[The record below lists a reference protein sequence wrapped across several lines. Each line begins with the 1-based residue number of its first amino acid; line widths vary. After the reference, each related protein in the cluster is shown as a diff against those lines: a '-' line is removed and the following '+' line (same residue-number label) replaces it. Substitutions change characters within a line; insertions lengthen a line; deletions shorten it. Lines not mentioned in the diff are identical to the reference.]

1 VELFDASFEEMKGEF
16 PEILYKYRKWTD
28 LNHRKVLTERQLFYS
43 PPSWFEDPLDCK
55 LVVRY
60 DLLNSQE
67 KIKWIE
73 FKLKQNEPN
82 HPRPY
87 YRNRTREL
95 FKTSPL
101 RDNNAIRNLQN
112 ETFLE
117 YDQRTGI
124 LSLTEHNE
132 NTDMWNKYSENGKGF
147 CVGYNSVA
155 LFECLGGGGKVH
167 YVPRLPVIKPE
178 PFHSHDEQIVFQLYY
193 KEDKWSFEDEYRTHT
208 FMSQP
213 LEICDRII
221 TVPPNA
227 FNCIYLGKNMEKTD
241 KDELYASI
249 PSELQNIPIIEM

>member
-1 VELFDASFEEMKGEF
+1 MEIFDATFEEMKEEL
-16 PEILYKYRKWTD
+16 PKVLYKYRTWTD

-55 LVVRY
+55 LSVRY

-73 FKLKQNEPN
+73 FKLKKDEPN
-82 HPRPY
+82 QPRPY
-87 YRNRTREL
+87 YRSRAREL

-101 RDNNAIRNLQN
+101 RDNNAIRKLQS

-117 YDQRTGI
+117 YDKRTGI
-124 LSLTEHNE
+124 LSLTEQNR
-132 NTDMWNKYSENGKGF
+132 NIDMWNKYSENGKGF
-147 CVGYNSVA
+147 CVGYNPIA

-167 YVPRLPVIKPE
+167 YVPKLPVIKPE
-178 PFHSHDEQIVFQLYY
+178 PFHSHEEQIVYQIYY

-208 FMSQP
+208 FKSKP
-213 LEICDRII
+213 LEIRDRII
-221 TVPPNA
+221 TVPPEA
-227 FNCIYLGKNMEKTD
+227 FNCILLGKNMEKKD

-249 PSELQNIPIIEM
+249 PTELNNIQIFEM